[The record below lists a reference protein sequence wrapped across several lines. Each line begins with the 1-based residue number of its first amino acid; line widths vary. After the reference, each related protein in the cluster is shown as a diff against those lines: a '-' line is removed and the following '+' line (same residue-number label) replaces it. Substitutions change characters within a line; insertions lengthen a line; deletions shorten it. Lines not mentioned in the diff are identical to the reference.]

1 LANDTVITI
10 NAVVIIDLTIDSL
23 PVILVMYI

>member
-1 LANDTVITI
+1 LTTDAVAI
-10 NAVVIIDLTIDSL
+10 NMVAIINLTIDSL